1 MDAVAQD
8 MVTPTPV
15 GVRERILAKTAQ
27 MSAAMTKIADVLLQN
42 LTAPLE
48 LSITELAAEAG
59 VSPATVTRFCRLL
72 GYAGYVS
79 FRVGV
84 ASDIGRGDA
93 QETWRADVGRA
104 FEPDDEP
111 AAVMRSLLHA
121 HTVSLSATAEQIDLA
136 QAHGIAQRIVG
147 CRHLDIYGIGG
158 SGGMATELAA
168 RVYRIGINAH
178 AWEEV
183 HDGLTSATL
192 QDDRCVA
199 LAISNTGRTEETIQ
213 MLTQARSSG
222 AYTVA
227 LTSNP
232 ASPLARIA
240 DVHVTTFAPNGY
252 LQPDDLSAKH
262 AQLFVL
268 DLLYLLVAQ
277 QNFTQTVTMLA
288 ASAMAVSR
296 HRRTVARPRR
306 GQALDRS
313 ATTPPRASRSDRG
326 P

>member
-1 MDAVAQD
+1 MAIAGDV
-8 MVTPTPV
+8 VTPAPV
-15 GVRERILAKTAQ
+15 GVRERILAKTSQ
-27 MSAAMTKIADVLLQN
+27 MSAAMTKVADVLLDKPA
-42 LTAPLE
+42 APLE
-48 LSITELAAEAG
+48 LSITELAEEAD
-59 VSPATVTRFCRLL
+59 VSPATVTRFCRML

-93 QETWRADVGRA
+93 QESWRADIGRA
-104 FEPDDEP
+104 FNPHDEP
-111 AAVMRSLLHA
+111 AEVMRSLLHA
-121 HTVSLSATAEQIDLA
+121 HATSLSATADQVDLVELHDLA
-136 QAHGIAQRIVG
+136 RRVAA

-158 SGGMATELAA
+158 SGTMAAELAA
-168 RVYRIGINAH
+168 RMYRVGIDAH
-178 AWEEV
+178 AWREV
-183 HDGLTSATL
+183 HAGLTSAAL
-192 QDDRCVA
+192 QDDKCVA

-227 LTSNP
+227 LTSSA
-232 ASPLARIA
+232 ASPLAAIA
-240 DVHVTTFAPNGY
+240 DVHVTTFAPDGY

-268 DLLYLLVAQ
+268 DLLYLLIAQ

-288 ASAMAVSR
+288 ASAMAVSG
-296 HRRTVARPRR
+296 HRRNVGQQRR
-306 GQALDRS
+306 GARS
-313 ATTPPRASRSDRG
+313 SRTGRG

>member
-1 MDAVAQD
+1 MEATAHSTVA
-8 MVTPTPV
+8 PAPV
-15 GVRERILAKTAQ
+15 GVRERIIAKSAQ
-27 MSAAMTKIADVLLQN
+27 LSVAMSKVADVLLQN
-42 LTAPLE
+42 PTAPLE
-48 LSITELAAEAG
+48 LSITELAEKAG
-59 VSPATVTRFCRLL
+59 VSPATVTRFCRML

-93 QETWRADVGRA
+93 QESWRADIGRA
-104 FEPDDEP
+104 FNPHDEP
-111 AAVMRSLLHA
+111 AEVMRSLLHA
-121 HTVSLSATAEQIDLA
+121 HAVSLSATAEQIDLDEVHTLA
-136 QAHGIAQRIVG
+136 RRIAG

-158 SGGMATELAA
+158 SGGMAAELAA
-168 RVYRIGINAH
+168 RMYRIGIDAH
-178 AWEEV
+178 AWQEV
-183 HDGLTSATL
+183 HSGLTSAAL

-199 LAISNTGRTEETIQ
+199 LAVSNTGRTEETIQ

-227 LTSNP
+227 LTSSA
-232 ASPLARIA
+232 ASPLAVIA

-268 DLLYLLVAQ
+268 DLLYLLIAQ

-288 ASAMAVSR
+288 ASAMAVSG
-296 HRRTVARPRR
+296 HRRTVGGQSHGGTRSRR
-306 GQALDRS
+306 TG
-313 ATTPPRASRSDRG
+313 RG